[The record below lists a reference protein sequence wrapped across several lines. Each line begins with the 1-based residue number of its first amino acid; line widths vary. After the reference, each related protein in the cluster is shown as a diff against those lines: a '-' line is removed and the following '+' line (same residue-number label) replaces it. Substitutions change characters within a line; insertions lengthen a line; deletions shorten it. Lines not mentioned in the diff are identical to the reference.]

1 MKTINRLTL
10 FILVSIIFSFSA
22 FPSYSAEENTC
33 VACHGDVKKPAKS
46 VHAAMKMGCSACH
59 ASVEGKSHPDQK
71 GSIVLTQKIPGL
83 CYGCHDESK
92 FKGKS
97 GHTLLG
103 MCTGC
108 HRPHR
113 SDTEKLLNSEQPG
126 VCYDCHERAKF
137 TRKYLHKIIN
147 VGGCSSC
154 HAPHISNYPSL
165 LVNNERELCISCH
178 AAKMKLPHVAALPGK
193 RRHPIDGVIDPS
205 TVKMISM
212 PDPANPKKKIMAPD
226 PNVPGKEMTCASCHD
241 PHSSD
246 FKGLLT
252 QARICTKCHKK

>member
-1 MKTINRLTL
+1 MKFIKKFLSLT
-10 FILVSIIFSFSA
+10 VIIFTFGLLT

-46 VHAAMKMGCSACH
+46 VHAALKMGCSACH
-59 ASVEGKSHPDQK
+59 KSAEGKSHPDQK

-92 FKGKS
+92 FRGKS

-108 HRPHR
+108 HNPHR
-113 SDTEKLLNSEQPG
+113 SDSNKLLKGDQPG
-126 VCYDCHERAKF
+126 VCYDCHDKAKF
-137 TRKYLHKIIN
+137 TKKYVHKIIN

-154 HAPHISNYPSL
+154 HAPHISNHPAL
-165 LVNNERELCISCH
+165 LVNSEHALCISCH
-178 AAKMKLPHVAALPGK
+178 AAKLKLPHVIALPGGK
-193 RRHPIDGVIDPS
+193 RHPISGVKDPS
-205 TVKMISM
+205 TLGMIKV
-212 PDPANPKKKIMAPD
+212 PDSKNPDMLMPD
-226 PNVPGKEMTCASCHD
+226 PNVPGKEMTCSSCHD

-246 FKGLLT
+246 YRGLLT
-252 QARICTKCHKK
+252 QARICTKCHKM